1 MGYLDA
7 FFSCMLVAPH
17 TPTYSGKGITG
28 GRGASIKGLKSTFS
42 HFLAG
47 VFSLNFYPIAGC
59 IVFKYCETTTML
71 LSLVALRCYIL

>member
-1 MGYLDA
+1 MGYSDD
-7 FFSCMLVAPH
+7 FISCMLVAPH

-42 HFLAG
+42 HFPAG

-59 IVFKYCETTTML
+59 IVFKYCETTML
-71 LSLVALRCYIL
+71 LSLVVLRCYIL